1 MVQRWSA
8 DQTPVLRLLIN
19 FTEED
24 TEAKQDSPDRRRT
37 AWTQGKLG
45 GGWPPLGLRGYSS
58 SLPRM
63 ESTSESSKIPTHPT
77 QYKGLAPINLYIND
91 FYKLFRTCLWMGQ
104 GVGGG
109 GYFRFQDFA
118 VLGDAIPSLQKL
130 RQLSQA

>member
-1 MVQRWSA
+1 MVEGLLERGVAGAWFKGGVRTKSQSS
-8 DQTPVLRLLIN
+8 DRLSIN

-45 GGWPPLGLRGYSS
+45 GGWPPLGLRGHSS

-63 ESTSESSKIPTHPT
+63 ESTSESSKSPTHPT
-77 QYKGLAPINLYIND
+77 LYKGLAPINLYING

-104 GVGGG
+104 GVGAL
-109 GYFRFQDFA
+109 F
-118 VLGDAIPSLQKL
+118 
-130 RQLSQA
+130 